1 MVPKSIVSAYLASG
15 ELMSWGEADTLTGL
29 WVLHTSRRLQSH
41 KVKAFVK
48 FICEDYP
55 AGWFST

>member
-1 MVPKSIVSAYLASG
+1 
-15 ELMSWGEADTLTGL
+15 MSWGEADTLTGL

-41 KVKAFVK
+41 KLKAFVE